1 MESCQ
6 RELLSFLQRNAPRL
20 AGCSVLAAGEMP
32 SAGILEVLADCPH
45 SAAVCDD
52 LRVYARLL
60 AALGQEGGVADG
72 QIAACAAA
80 GQLTVLFAE
89 VQAAAA
95 MLGGQRFECLLVLLG
110 KSRAHSQ
117 RLVQLLAPCLAP
129 GGRILLAGHNSLGA
143 RSAASL
149 LSCAPQAQVRKA
161 DSARKCTLHE
171 VTQLGA
177 CAAAAEPPALDCE
190 VAGQRCRLRQLP
202 GVFSCGRADAGTLLL
217 LQAAAPLLG
226 GLPRSARILD
236 LGCGCGIIS
245 MVLAAMG
252 FARVEASDISA
263 TALALTQANAR
274 LNGCEQV
281 LTLHAAELLRG
292 LGRYDL
298 IISNPPSHAL
308 RTRSREQLLALRDGL
323 DDHLRPGGRLVV
335 VANTFLQFGQ
345 DLAGAGWEVQELAR
359 ARGYSV
365 LEAARRPA

>member
-20 AGCSVLAAGEMP
+20 SGHSVLLAGEMP
-32 SAGILEVLADCPH
+32 SSQILEVLEGCPH

-52 LRVYARLL
+52 LRVFSRLL
-60 AALGQEGGVADG
+60 AALGLAGSPGAG
-72 QIAACAAA
+72 QIEACAAA

-89 VQAAAA
+89 PQAAAE
-95 MLGGQRFECLLVLLG
+95 MLDGRRFERLLVLLG
-110 KSRAHSQ
+110 KSRAQSR
-117 RLVQLLAPCLAP
+117 RLVQLLSACLAP
-129 GGRILLAGHNSLGA
+129 GGRILLAGHNSMGG

-149 LSCAPQAQVRKA
+149 LDCAPQARLRKA

-171 VTQLGA
+171 IAELGP
-177 CAAAAEPPALDCE
+177 CTAAAALPVLTCE
-190 VAGQRCRLRQLP
+190 VAGQCCRLQQLP

-263 TALALTQANAR
+263 TALALTRANAR

-308 RTRSREQLLALRDGL
+308 RTRSREQLLALRDSL
-323 DDHLRPGGRLVV
+323 DGHLQPGGRLVM

-345 DLAGAGWEVQELAR
+345 DLAAAGWEVQETAR
-359 ARGYSV
+359 AQGYSV
-365 LEAARRPA
+365 LMAARRPA